1 MLSGRIQS
9 STLETKGC
17 RRVRFPVYFWK
28 PSSSFC
34 LFFFEVNRCSNIVV
48 PLRGVHSW
56 FAHSAL
62 FQAQLK
68 SCIRLWIHYSFRFCF
83 MEVELDTQWSL
94 RGMSVQR
101 DGSPRK
107 ACWTLR
113 ILNSKG
119 SEHAL
124 SVLKLEHRTMV
135 PIKGWLVNRAVD
147 GAEPDWG
154 TATMRCLSRWEREWN
169 VLLFFSLLVN
179 VFSVIVKAYDA
190 K

>member
-1 MLSGRIQS
+1 MNGAINDNLAKALGLLSFFS
-9 STLETKGC
+9 FFTLDLWGC
-17 RRVRFPVYFWK
+17 YQEEFNLLHWK
-28 PSSSFC
+28 PKVAGESDSQFIFESRAHRFVC
-34 LFFFEVNRCSNIVV
+34 FIFFEVNRCSNIVV

-56 FAHSAL
+56 FAHSTL

-68 SCIRLWIHYSFRFCF
+68 SCIGLWIHYSFRFCF

-135 PIKGWLVNRAVD
+135 PIKD
-147 GAEPDWG
+147 G
-154 TATMRCLSRWEREWN
+154 
-169 VLLFFSLLVN
+169 
-179 VFSVIVKAYDA
+179 
-190 K
+190 